1 MRRSPPTH
9 LVHKHR
15 EPSPQWSDGMV
26 DPGKLRQQF
35 RARLSRQGKLRGRS
49 MKITGVHRATSNCRS
64 HAVSSRIIFML
75 RSLRWRTAPPLV
87 TPGTSQA
94 AARGNDAIDY
104 RGAANVLHATSS
116 FRLLPLVTVCQ
127 IRRQRT
133 RGVRPGLTLRP
144 PNHSRSRV
152 SVELPQSQGMRECQ
166 PLEATL
172 DIEIQQKRSRSG
184 PATKRAGGEVI
195 RKCVHRRLPRR
206 HAGYPVR

>member
-49 MKITGVHRATSNCRS
+49 MKISGVHRATSNCRP

-94 AARGNDAIDY
+94 AARETTQSITAVRRKCCMRQAAFGFYPWSRSVKSGGREPAAFARALPSARPTIHG
-104 RGAANVLHATSS
+104 RGFQSS
-116 FRLLPLVTVCQ
+116 FCNRKGCGNASLW
-127 IRRQRT
+127 RRH
-133 RGVRPGLTLRP
+133 LT
-144 PNHSRSRV
+144 SRY
-152 SVELPQSQGMRECQ
+152 
-166 PLEATL
+166 
-172 DIEIQQKRSRSG
+172 SRSG
-184 PATKRAGGEVI
+184 AGRARRRNEQGE
-195 RKCVHRRLPRR
+195 R
-206 HAGYPVR
+206 